1 MPIRS
6 EILSFFGH
14 QVTRFLFIY
23 WFIYWFIDLF
33 IYLPAFLDTGLPRE
47 NVHERNSGLMR
58 GAIQP

>member
-23 WFIYWFIDLF
+23 LFIHLF

-47 NVHERNSGLMR
+47 NVHERDSGPMW

>member
-14 QVTRFLFIY
+14 QVTRFL
-23 WFIYWFIDLF
+23 FIDLF